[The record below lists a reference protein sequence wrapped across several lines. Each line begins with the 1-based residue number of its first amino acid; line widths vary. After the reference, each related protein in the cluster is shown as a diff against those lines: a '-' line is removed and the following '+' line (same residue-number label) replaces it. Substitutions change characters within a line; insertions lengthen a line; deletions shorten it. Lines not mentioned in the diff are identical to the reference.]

1 MNYLIDTTIISE
13 IRKGRRCDPK
23 SQSIAP
29 WPMKGPLRRDGL
41 LAATTKIHRMALATG
56 NTDDIAD
63 LDVSR
68 LHPLS
73 SDEIFCDTRTNGVAG
88 IPFNTS
94 LIAISSVSQPK
105 GLRLK
110 LKLKNVMLMI
120 SR

>member
-1 MNYLIDTTIISE
+1 MNYLIDTTIILE

-73 SDEIFCDTRTNGVAG
+73 SDEIFCDTRTNGIAG
-88 IPFNTS
+88 ITS
-94 LIAISSVSQPK
+94 FIAISSVSQPK
-105 GLRLK
+105 ACGS
-110 LKLKNVMLMI
+110 N
-120 SR
+120 